1 MFIDFLELGTN
12 SSRHIQHLIGVIPD
26 RRGWRQSLVVFP
38 VNPESFL
45 NDFTEFR
52 KHTLL
57 IFTMTATVEKAGA
70 TAHKTVIGFGPLD
83 HFHIP
88 VGVAHYYDDSMVA
101 RFVSVSGHI
110 PRHRKYR
117 DIRGSGLRASGD

>member
-12 SSRHIQHLIGVIPD
+12 SSRHIQHLIGVIPA
-26 RRGWRQSLVVFP
+26 RRGWRQSLVVLP

-70 TAHKTVIGFGPLD
+70 TAHKTAIGFGPLD

-88 VGVAHYYDDSMVA
+88 VGVAHYSEDSIVA
-101 RFVSVSGHI
+101 GSVSVIRYIS
-110 PRHRKYR
+110 RHRKSPGYSR
-117 DIRGSGLRASGD
+117 LGVKGFR